1 MLLIVE
7 EVVVGVVFHIIASH
21 LMKHLTNNNLLY
33 DKQHG
38 FRSKLSCETQLLEF
52 TEDALRTVQDRMQ
65 CDTIIMDFSKAFDK
79 VSHERLLYK
88 LDRAGIDPQAW
99 EWIKSFLTGRSQQV
113 VIDGE
118 TSASVP
124 VTSGVPQGS
133 VLGPILFLVFI
144 DDLPLY
150 TKSSQVRLF
159 ADDTIVYLTIAS
171 IEDCHKLQQDLHHLE
186 QWERDWLMDFHPAK
200 CNVLRITRKR
210 SRTTYQ
216 YTLHGHVLEE
226 VTAAKYLGVTISSD
240 MSWNLHIDKTCAK
253 ANQKLGFLK
262 RNLKVKNGDLKA
274 KAYKTM
280 VRPLLEYC
288 STVWDPHT
296 QKQSRC
302 LEMVQRR
309 SARWVTGRYHNTSSV
324 TDMLSDL
331 EWRDLAQQRV
341 DSRLTMMFKITR
353 DLVDIPIGN
362 YISLQRDGV
371 HTATH
376 ISQNQ
381 LLQILIFSPYHL

>member
-1 MLLIVE
+1 MN
-7 EVVVGVVFHIIASH
+7 IAKA
-21 LMKHLTNNNLLY
+21 KH
-33 DKQHG
+33 
-38 FRSKLSCETQLLEF
+38 R
-52 TEDALRTVQDRMQ
+52 
-65 CDTIIMDFSKAFDK
+65 
-79 VSHERLLYK
+79 
-88 LDRAGIDPQAW
+88 
-99 EWIKSFLTGRSQQV
+99 
-113 VIDGE
+113 
-118 TSASVP
+118 
-124 VTSGVPQGS
+124 
-133 VLGPILFLVFI
+133 
-144 DDLPLY
+144 
-150 TKSSQVRLF
+150 
-159 ADDTIVYLTIAS
+159 
-171 IEDCHKLQQDLHHLE
+171 
-186 QWERDWLMDFHPAK
+186 
-200 CNVLRITRKR
+200 
-210 SRTTYQ
+210 
-216 YTLHGHVLEE
+216 
-226 VTAAKYLGVTISSD
+226 GVTISSD

-331 EWRDLAQQRV
+331 EWRDLAQRRV

-353 DLVDIPIGN
+353 GLVDIPIGN

-371 HTATH
+371 HIQPILARTNYYKFSFFPHTISSWNSCPRDVLSDQNPATFKTKVAA
-376 ISQNQ
+376 
-381 LLQILIFSPYHL
+381 LIHDLPY